1 MANETKT
8 ANIQVTPREIDFVTR
23 FGNNWDHLRE
33 ILGITRPIKKVNGA
47 VLRSKKARITL
58 QSGSVN
64 EAATIPFS
72 EAFVDEVPYA
82 EMSVEKYAKSVT
94 LEAIKDHGYEAA
106 VGMTDDAFL
115 FELQNRVTGKFY
127 TYLKTGEL
135 TNIQTTFKAALAM
148 AKGLVVNKF
157 KAMHRNVT
165 NVVGFVNVLDVYEW
179 LAGQNTYNVES
190 KFGFEYLK
198 NFMGYSTIFLC
209 ADGEIPQG
217 TVIATPVENIVNY
230 YVDPSDS
237 DFARAGLSYAVDGI
251 TNMIGFHTVGN
262 YSNATSEAY
271 AILGLVLFAEYIDG
285 IAVVKIEASG
295 SLGSITLTSAAGTA
309 TGDSKVKAT
318 YTAGAGETLWVKDL
332 GATAAPAYKDIVDL
346 TGWAAIKANTDTN
359 IEDLTS
365 GNTLTCIAVNGSGQA
380 VAKGTATIVVKA

>member
-1 MANETKT
+1 MAYETET

-23 FGNNWDHLRE
+23 FGDNWDHLRE

-94 LEAIKDHGYEAA
+94 LEAIKDHGYDAA

-135 TNIQTTFKAALAM
+135 TNIQTSFKAALAM

-271 AILGLVLFAEYIDG
+271 AILGLILFAEYIDG

-332 GATAAPAYKDIVDL
+332 GAASAPAYKDIVDL

-365 GNTLTCIAVNGSGQA
+365 GHTLTCIAVNGSGQA

>member
-1 MANETKT
+1 MANEAET

-47 VLRSKKARITL
+47 VLRSKKARISL

-82 EMSVEKYAKSVT
+82 EMTVEKYAKSVT
-94 LEAIKDHGYEAA
+94 LEAIKDHGYDAA

-115 FELQNRVTGKFY
+115 YELQNRVTGKFY

-135 TNIQTTFKAALAM
+135 TNIQTSFKAALAM

-271 AILGLVLFAEYIDG
+271 AILGLILFAEYLDG

-295 SLGSITLTSAAGTA
+295 SLGSITLTSAAGTD
-309 TGDSKVKAT
+309 TGDSKVKAA

-332 GATAAPAYKDIVDL
+332 GTASAPSYKDIVDL

-359 IEDLTS
+359 IEDLVS